1 MLESLESTVSS
12 SLFWSMHGTGE
23 WEVWAEDV
31 GWPLGAVHVCGEQF
45 GDAEEGRLCACS
57 LCHQMPGLCRCRAVM
72 EQL

>member
-31 GWPLGAVHVCGEQF
+31 GWLLGAVHVCGEQF